1 MPRGD
6 GTGPEGQGPMTGR
19 GAGKCGGNTNS
30 PQDSRR
36 QPGRGTGRG
45 QGRGQG
51 RGLGQRIADGFNN
64 LRQRARG
71 GNARPRGSRGRN
83 NA

>member
-19 GAGKCGGNTNS
+19 GMGQCGANPDRRTNS
-30 PQDSRR
+30 RWA
-36 QPGRGTGRG
+36 GRGTGRG
-45 QGRGQG
+45 QGGGQG
-51 RGLGQRIADGFNN
+51 RGLGQRIANGFNN

-71 GNARPRGSRGRN
+71 GNGRPRGGRRRN
-83 NA
+83 TP